1 MSLTTTGSTS
11 ILVPHSLNEAMALAQ
26 QMSSAKLVP
35 QALQKSPGDCL
46 LVIEQAM
53 RWGMSPFA
61 AAQEVSVIQGKLMY
75 SGKIVAAAVQSAGIL
90 SGRLH
95 YEYSGEGEE
104 RAVTVSGTLRG
115 EAEARSV
122 KVAWKDAVTQNG
134 IWKKQPDQQLAYH
147 GARVWARRHVPEVM
161 LGVYS
166 PEEMDTFTGQTIDA
180 KPELQPI
187 PPPKAA
193 EYLNDS
199 IPQLDT
205 APHHLE
211 VLRDRADRVVQ
222 ALALQNSIDRV
233 EKAEKMARGLLSDCE
248 MTEGAGEIKRMI
260 LDAFIA
266 ARERVEPSDAAEPQS
281 MELGMPE

>member
-1 MSLTTTGSTS
+1 MSLTTTGGTFS
-11 ILVPHSLNEAMALAQ
+11 LVPHSLSEALALSQ
-26 QMSSAKLVP
+26 QMASAKLVP
-35 QALQKSPGDCL
+35 AALQKSPGDCL

-90 SGRLH
+90 SGRLA
-95 YEYSGEGEE
+95 YDYSGEGEE

-115 EAEARSV
+115 ETEPRSV

-166 PEEMDTFTGQTIDA
+166 PEEMDTFTGPTIEA
-180 KPELQPI
+180 TPEPIKPPTPAPNSDI
-187 PPPKAA
+187 PHMDTPPR
-193 EYLNDS
+193 D
-199 IPQLDT
+199 P
-205 APHHLE
+205 LE
-211 VLRDRADRVVQ
+211 TLRDRADRVIQVV
-222 ALALQNSIDRV
+222 ALQDTLARV
-233 EKAEKMARGLLSDCE
+233 EKAEEKARALLADCDA
-248 MTEGAGEIKRMI
+248 TEGAGDIKRMV

-266 ARERVEPSDAAEPQS
+266 ARERVEPSDAAEPDS
-281 MELGMPE
+281 LEMPA

>member
-1 MSLTTTGSTS
+1 MSLTTTGNTFS
-11 ILVPHSLNEAMALAQ
+11 LVPHSLNEALALSQ
-26 QMSSAKLVP
+26 QMASAKLVP
-35 QALQKSPGDCL
+35 AALQKSPGDCL

-90 SGRLH
+90 SGRLS
-95 YEYSGEGEE
+95 YEYSGEAEE

-115 EAEARSV
+115 ESVPRSV
-122 KVAWKDAVTQNG
+122 TVAWKDAVTQNG

-166 PEEMDTFTGQTIDA
+166 PEEMDTFAGPTIDA
-180 KPELQPI
+180 TPEPTKPTPVQQPNADI
-187 PPPKAA
+187 PHMDAPPR
-193 EYLNDS
+193 D
-199 IPQLDT
+199 P
-205 APHHLE
+205 LE
-211 VLRDRADRVVQ
+211 TLRDRADRVIQVV
-222 ALALQNSIDRV
+222 ALQDTLARV
-233 EKAEKMARGLLSDCE
+233 EKAKEKARSLLADCDA
-248 MTEGAGEIKRMI
+248 TDGAGDIKRMV

-281 MELGMPE
+281 MELEMPA

>member
-104 RAVTVSGTLRG
+104 RAVTVTGTLRG
-115 EAEARSV
+115 ESEPRSIN
-122 KVAWKDAVTQNG
+122 VAWKDAVTQNG

-166 PEEMDTFTGQTIDA
+166 PEEMDAFTGPTIDA
-180 KPELQPI
+180 KPELQPT
-187 PPPKAA
+187 PAPKAA
-193 EYLNDS
+193 EYLHDS
-199 IPQLDT
+199 IPHLD
-205 APHHLE
+205 AASVNPLE

-222 ALALQNSIDRV
+222 ALALQNSLERV
-233 EKAEKMARGLLSDCE
+233 EKAEKMARGLLADCDAVD
-248 MTEGAGEIKRMI
+248 GAGEIKAII

-266 ARERVEPSDAAEPQS
+266 ARERVEPSDAAEPES
-281 MELGMPE
+281 LEMPA